1 MKTSLRT
8 LTLAL
13 AGSLAFGASGAALAQ
28 TNSMKTEPMKSDHM
42 SASPMASESAMKA
55 DKTAAKPKTAHK
67 AKATTGAMA
76 PAKSPSTDAMSPH

>member
-1 MKTSLRT
+1 MKPSLRS
-8 LTLAL
+8 LTLVIAGLL
-13 AGSLAFGASGAALAQ
+13 AIGASGAAVAQ

-55 DKTAAKPKTAHK
+55 DKMAAKPKTAHK

-76 PAKSPSTDAMSPH
+76 TAKTPSTDAMSPH